1 MPRSLRADLAP
12 HDVQTVAEMGWAS
25 TPDTRLLRLA
35 AAAGFDALLTV
46 DQGFVGR
53 RRLPLTVIVLT
64 APSNTPTMLR
74 QMMPEVLQRLVE
86 LERQR
91 GEPPTK

>member
-1 MPRSLRADLAP
+1 
-12 HDVQTVAEMGWAS
+12 MGWAS

-64 APSNTPTMLR
+64 APSNTPIMLR
-74 QMMPEVLQRLVE
+74 PMMPEVVERLAQ
-86 LERQR
+86 LERQPP
-91 GEPPTK
+91 EPPTN